1 MKLRH
6 LFLAVLCF
14 ALLSG
19 CQKAEEPSRFI
30 MPDVV
35 VAVSPFTQPA
45 QTSDL
50 LSGFIPEGQKEI
62 SAKKLA
68 ELDTLFH
75 SKLHSGKHKFVFL
88 SQADIDGPMAKDE
101 RGRRNALVTWAERAR
116 RAGADM
122 IVVPHIIMLQERVGG
137 EAGAVSAAAVNEDF
151 YLIDARKPYT
161 LLQRTH
167 FSEEQQALASDLT
180 KIGAF
185 FRRGGKWIS
194 DIELAAEGMDKAVE
208 EMGL

>member
-35 VAVSPFTQPA
+35 VAVSPFTQPM

-101 RGRRNALVTWAERAR
+101 RGRRNALVTWAERAVK
-116 RAGADM
+116 AGADM
-122 IVVPHIIMLQERVGG
+122 IVVPQVIELQAREGS
-137 EAGAVSAAAVNEDF
+137 EAGVITAAAVNMDI
-151 YLIDARKPYT
+151 YLIDARKPFT

-167 FSEEQQALASDLT
+167 FSEEQQALINDLT
-180 KIGAF
+180 KIGSF

-194 DIELAAEGMDKAVE
+194 DIELAGEGMDKAVE

>member
-6 LFLAVLCF
+6 LFLAILCF

-19 CQKAEEPSRFI
+19 CQKDEVQSRFI
-30 MPDVV
+30 MPDLV
-35 VAVSPFTQPA
+35 VAIAPFTQPV
-45 QTSDL
+45 QTSEL
-50 LSGFIPEGQKEI
+50 LSGFIPEGQKEV

-68 ELDTLFH
+68 ELDALFH
-75 SKLHSGKHKFVFL
+75 SKLHGQKHKFVFL
-88 SQADIDGPMAKDE
+88 TQADISGPMAKDE
-101 RGRRNALVTWAERAR
+101 RGRRNALVTWAERAV

-122 IVVPHIIMLQERVGG
+122 IVVPQIIDLQERVGG
-137 EAGAVSAAAVNEDF
+137 EAGVITAAAVNEDF

-180 KIGAF
+180 KIGSF
-185 FRRGGKWIS
+185 FRRGGKWVS
-194 DIELAAEGMDKAVE
+194 DIELAGEGMDKAVE

>member
-19 CQKAEEPSRFI
+19 CQKAEETSRFI

-35 VAVSPFTQPA
+35 VAISPFTQPT

-50 LSGFIPEGQKEI
+50 LSGFIPEGQKEV
-62 SAKKLA
+62 SSKKLA

-75 SKLHSGKHKFVFL
+75 SKLHSSKHKFVFL

-101 RGRRNALVTWAERAR
+101 RGRRNALVTWAERAVK
-116 RAGADM
+116 AGADM
-122 IVVPHIIMLQERVGG
+122 IVVPQVVELQEREGG
-137 EAGAVSAAAVNEDF
+137 EAGAITSAAVNMDI
-151 YLIDARKPYT
+151 YLYMSTP
-161 LLQRTH
+161 LSLH
-167 FSEEQQALASDLT
+167 
-180 KIGAF
+180 
-185 FRRGGKWIS
+185 
-194 DIELAAEGMDKAVE
+194 ELESLG
-208 EMGL
+208 